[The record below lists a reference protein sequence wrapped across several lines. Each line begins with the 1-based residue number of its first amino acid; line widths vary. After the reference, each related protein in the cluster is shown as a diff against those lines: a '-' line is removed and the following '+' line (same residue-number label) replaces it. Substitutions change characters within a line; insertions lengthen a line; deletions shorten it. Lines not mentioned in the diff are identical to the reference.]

1 MKNFSILIAS
11 WNNLDYL
18 KLLLRSIEKNSCYDH
33 EVIVHVQEGTDGTL
47 EWCRENNILHTHSE
61 SNVGI
66 SQAVN
71 NCFSKATK
79 DWICHMDDDMY
90 VCPEW
95 DKKLLDF
102 IHENKLGE
110 TAWVASTMIEP
121 RGDNPL
127 CITPYSYGS
136 LNDFDEE
143 RLLDEYGTYPREAVN
158 NTQSNPLLL
167 HRSLWEKMGG
177 ADEKYFGPGF
187 EEGLSKN
194 AWDAGCRT
202 FVQTPDSRVYH
213 FQSTTMLKLLREN
226 PGSWALHR
234 DLEFYKDHGISI
246 QKFNNDYI
254 KRGKKYDNEI

>member
-1 MKNFSILIAS
+1 
-11 WNNLDYL
+11 
-18 KLLLRSIEKNSCYDH
+18 
-33 EVIVHVQEGTDGTL
+33 
-47 EWCRENNILHTHSE
+47 
-61 SNVGI
+61 
-66 SQAVN
+66 
-71 NCFSKATK
+71 
-79 DWICHMDDDMY
+79 
-90 VCPEW
+90 
-95 DKKLLDF
+95 
-102 IHENKLGE
+102 
-110 TAWVASTMIEP
+110 
-121 RGDNPL
+121 
-127 CITPYSYGS
+127 
-136 LNDFDEE
+136 
-143 RLLDEYGTYPREAVN
+143 
-158 NTQSNPLLL
+158 
-167 HRSLWEKMGG
+167 MGG

>member
-127 CITPYSYGS
+127 CITLYYFTEVYGKRW
-136 LNDFDEE
+136 EE
-143 RLLDEYGTYPREAVN
+143 QMK
-158 NTQSNPLLL
+158 NTSVPALKKVYLRTLGMQDVEPLFRHLIA
-167 HRSLWEKMGG
+167 ECIIFK
-177 ADEKYFGPGF
+177 
-187 EEGLSKN
+187 
-194 AWDAGCRT
+194 
-202 FVQTPDSRVYH
+202 
-213 FQSTTMLKLLREN
+213 
-226 PGSWALHR
+226 AL
-234 DLEFYKDHGISI
+234 
-246 QKFNNDYI
+246 QC
-254 KRGKKYDNEI
+254 